1 MQNTTNYNDIKKL
14 FTMNSIKDKITLKAT
29 NFAIDKIKNH
39 FGVSLRFATY
49 LEVRGITDILKEL
62 DPGFKTHVINQYG
75 IDSDT
80 AAAPLI
86 NDEYIFRVKSMNA
99 FAYVNGKVST
109 IDQGNNSNCEIWLY
123 IFGKGAYRLTRYI
136 KKKMN
141 MCNNNVLT
149 NYAVTG
155 MKRGTDD
162 TYWNC
167 IANDIPPRTFD
178 TLFFDDEVIP
188 KIKNHLSK
196 WISNIDIYR
205 SRNLNYKTGI
215 LIHGPA
221 GTGKSSLAVAIASY
235 LNCNMISVDMST
247 FDNIDIVDLTGS
259 INADKDRYVIFLDE
273 IDVVFKSRDE
283 NITDAQRERT
293 TKLLTFLDSANSP
306 SNVVFVAT
314 TNYFDRLDA
323 AVTRKGRFD
332 LVVHVD
338 NLTKGT
344 AEKMCEGFGTSME
357 DIQIEPLPNGK
368 YNPATLQSAI
378 LDSKEYDNINND

>member
-1 MQNTTNYNDIKKL
+1 MRYKDIEKL
-14 FTMNSIKDKITLKAT
+14 IDRETLRDKAFDWAT
-29 NFAIDKIKNH
+29 DFAMDKIKTH
-39 FGVSLRFATY
+39 FGIVMKFNTY
-49 LEVRGITDILKEL
+49 NEVAAISSILIGM
-62 DPGFKTHVINQYG
+62 DKTIKKHIVNSYTYG
-75 IDSDT
+75 GT
-80 AAAPLI
+80 KQAPLI
-86 NDEYIFRVKSMNA
+86 EGKQIIRIKKHNSFI
-99 FAYVNGKVST
+99 YVSGVTKDTN
-109 IDQGNNSNCEIWLY
+109 QNEMHSNILIY
-123 IFGKGAYRLTRYI
+123 IFGKGAYKTKAYI
-136 KKKMN
+136 DYKFRN
-141 MCNNNVLT
+141 FNDAELI
-149 NYAVTG
+149 NYAVTAS
-155 MKRGTDD
+155 KRGTDS
-162 TYWNC
+162 YWNC

-178 TLFFDDEVIP
+178 TLFFDNNVIGSV
-188 KIKNHLSK
+188 KGHLDK
-196 WISNIDIYR
+196 WLSNIDIYK
-205 SRNLNYKTGI
+205 SRNLNFKTGI

-235 LNCNMISVDMST
+235 LKCNLISIDMAT
-247 FDNIDIVDLTGS
+247 FDDLDITDLTGS
-259 INADKDRYVIFLDE
+259 INADKDRYVVFLDE

-357 DIQIEPLPNGK
+357 DIQIEPLSNGK